1 MPKEPREQ
9 RSEIDKRVDSIIHEA
24 CVSVFEQI
32 DSLPEERSLPPSR
45 SDLWV
50 SIYQQDLCAMVR
62 LKIMYVTLNVDIV
75 LNREIIRV
83 WLTIHK
89 NPEAHGVPKR

>member
-1 MPKEPREQ
+1 MPKEPREL
-9 RSEIDKRVDSIIHEA
+9 RSEIDKRIDSIIHEA
-24 CVSVFEQI
+24 CIALFEQI

-50 SIYQQDLCAMVR
+50 SVYQQDLCAMVR
-62 LKIMYVTLNVDIV
+62 ARICGHVV

-83 WLTIHK
+83 WLTIRK
-89 NPEAHGVPKR
+89 NPEQHGVPKR